1 MERIE
6 SLQNQRLKD
15 VVALSAKSSLRRSS
29 GLCVVEGLRECERA
43 LSAGFALDQLFF
55 CPEIISEDAVQQL
68 IDAAPKV
75 FSLSKAAYAKIA
87 YREGTEGVVG
97 VFKARNLAL
106 SGLAPE
112 ADSLVIVLE
121 SVEKPGNLGAIL
133 RSADASGAYAV
144 LVCDPLADIYNPNSL
159 RASCGAVFTTR
170 VVACTSEDAASWLK
184 SNDFRILTAQLQDS
198 KAYYDI
204 DFTVATALVFGTE
217 STGLTDFWRE
227 RADAHIMIPMMGVMD
242 SLNVATSV
250 AILSYEALRQKQSK
264 Q

>member
-1 MERIE
+1 MERID
-6 SLQNQRLKD
+6 SLGNQRLKE

-29 GLCVVEGLRECERA
+29 GLCVVEGHRECERA
-43 LSAGFALDQLFF
+43 LAAGFVPDQLFF
-55 CPEIISEDAVQQL
+55 CPEIISQNAVQSL
-68 IDAAPKV
+68 IDAAPKA

-97 VFKARNLAL
+97 VFRARQL
-106 SGLAPE
+106 SLCDLAPE
-112 ADSLVIVLE
+112 SDSLVIVLE

-133 RSADASGAYAV
+133 RSADASGAYAT

-170 VVACTSEDAASWLK
+170 VVACTSAEAAEWL
-184 SNDFRILTAQLQDS
+184 SGQGFQILTAQLQDS
-198 KAYYDI
+198 KVYYDM
-204 DFTVATALVFGTE
+204 DFCRATALVFGTE

-227 RADAHIMIPMMGVMD
+227 RADAHIMIPMMGKMD

-250 AILSYEALRQKQSK
+250 AILSYEALRQKNLK
-264 Q
+264 K